1 MACYTL
7 TVNLEKIRDGGMKQ
21 MFSQIK
27 NRTFIGL
34 IMVMIVGVL
43 VLAACG
49 GNNGGNANNNPG
61 TSTPP
66 TSNAGNTD
74 AGNSES
80 EASTSETTI
89 TGTVTV
95 AGSTSVQPVAEE
107 LGFGFMEVTD
117 ARIEVAGGGSGA
129 GVRAAQT
136 GTADI
141 GMASRAIRDDEE
153 DVTPIVIAID
163 GIAVVVHPN
172 NDVGN
177 LTFSQVTDIFNG
189 TITNWSEV
197 GGSDEGIVVIIR
209 EEGSGTRDA
218 FAEIVLGDTDFLPEA
233 IIQNSTG
240 SVREAISQDVNAIGF
255 ISLGGLNDS
264 VKALNVDG
272 VEPAEASIKDGS
284 YAVARPFNF
293 LVNASIE
300 PNDVTQAFIDYVLS
314 SEGQA
319 IVADLGYVTAE

>member
-1 MACYTL
+1 ML
-7 TVNLEKIRDGGMKQ
+7 RNIKSRTVFG
-21 MFSQIK
+21 
-27 NRTFIGL
+27 FILVL
-34 IMVMIVGVL
+34 IAGVL

-49 GNNGGNANNNPG
+49 GNNNGNSNSTNPG
-61 TSTPP
+61 TTTPST
-66 TSNAGNTD
+66 TNSENTD
-74 AGNSES
+74 AGQSES
-80 EASTSETTI
+80 DTSTPDATI
-89 TGTVTV
+89 SGTVTV

-107 LGFGFMEVTD
+107 LGFGFMEKTD

-163 GIAVVVHPN
+163 GIAVVVHSS
-172 NDVGN
+172 NDIDN
-177 LTFSQVTDIFNG
+177 LAFEQVTDIFNG

-197 GGSDEGIVVIIR
+197 GGNDEGIVVVIR

-218 FAEIVLGDTDFLPEA
+218 FSEIVLGDTDFLPEA

-240 SVREAISQDVNAIGF
+240 SVREAVSQDVNAIGF
-255 ISLGGLNDS
+255 ISLGGLNNS
-264 VKALNVDG
+264 VKALNVDH
-272 VEPAEASIKDGS
+272 VEPTEASIKDGS

-293 LVNASIE
+293 LVNASE
-300 PNDVTQAFIDYVLS
+300 KPSNVTQAFIDFVLS
-314 SEGQA
+314 SDGQD
-319 IVADLGYVTAE
+319 IVAELGYVKAK